1 MKIDCPYLQ
10 RFHNIFCYLTIID
23 TQTSIPAPDYL
34 LEKWHLIIGD
44 IIPVI
49 PIKSQDSNFAVYDI
63 GTIDINEWEEYKKD
77 WYWHFPVD
85 DPFTEKVK
93 AIFLLSFICKTYSNI
108 ELKLNEFRNFG
119 ISIRSI
125 KSDICVG
132 VHTKIKDYATK
143 LIFQDEKDLVTG
155 YVRELK
161 MEDTLKD

>member
-10 RFHNIFCYLTIID
+10 RFHNIFCYLIIID
-23 TQTSIPAPDYL
+23 TQTSPAPDYL
-34 LEKWHLIIGD
+34 LEKWHSIIGD

-49 PIKSQDSNFAVYDI
+49 PIKSQGSNFVIYDI
-63 GTIDINEWEEYKKD
+63 GTSDINEWEEYKKG

-108 ELKLNEFRNFG
+108 ELKLNEFHNFG

-125 KSDICVG
+125 KSDRCVG
-132 VHTKIKDYATK
+132 VHTKIKEYATK